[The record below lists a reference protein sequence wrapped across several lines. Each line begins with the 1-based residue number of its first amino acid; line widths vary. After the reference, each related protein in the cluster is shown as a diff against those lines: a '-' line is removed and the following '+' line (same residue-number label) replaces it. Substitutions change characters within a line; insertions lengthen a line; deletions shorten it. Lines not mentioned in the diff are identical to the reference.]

1 MIPEMDEMLQLWAR
15 DMHSPEGAEVGTGS
29 VLGRLMDCRGEVI
42 RGSARQSRMLLP
54 WSADIELIVN
64 KHLALDLARVVR
76 EHYVYRNKP
85 EYLKWEACGC
95 SRAQFYRR
103 LDDAHVSIAGMLL
116 ERVA

>member
-1 MIPEMDEMLQLWAR
+1 M
-15 DMHSPEGAEVGTGS
+15 
-29 VLGRLMDCRGEVI
+29 I

-64 KHLALDLARVVR
+64 KHLAPDLARVVR